1 MTAPRPGQRP
11 GPTDG
16 MESRSEAA
24 AESSL
29 AVEVPPTSP
38 QMAPEPLDTKET
50 APANGGAAREAL
62 TQLER
67 ELASGMY
74 APPSTNPDGVRR
86 VYLRATP
93 NGVLAS

>member
-1 MTAPRPGQRP
+1 MG
-11 GPTDG
+11 
-16 MESRSEAA
+16 SRTEAA

-29 AVEVPPTSP
+29 AVEAPPTSP
-38 QMAPEPLDTKET
+38 QMAPEPLDTNET
-50 APANGGAAREAL
+50 APANGAAPEAL

-93 NGVLAS
+93 NGVMAS